1 MTQRRPLVEQ
11 LVDLFV
17 YAPVGLAVQL
27 RDAPRLVAEGRA
39 KVQQRVQ
46 VARWVGE
53 MTVHYGRRRLEERLF
68 PEPVS
73 SEEAEEAALVGVH
86 HPVTPPFEGY
96 DTLAASEIVQ
106 LLQRLPASDLRMVGE
121 YEAANRR
128 RRTVLAKVDQLLG
141 D

>member
-39 KVQQRVQ
+39 KVHQRVQ

-68 PEPVS
+68 PEPVP
-73 SEEAEEAALVGVH
+73 AEEVEPSGVH
-86 HPVTPPFEGY
+86 HAVVAPPFEGY

-106 LLQRLPASDLRMVGE
+106 LLQRLPSTDLRMVRE
-121 YEAANRR
+121 YEAASRR